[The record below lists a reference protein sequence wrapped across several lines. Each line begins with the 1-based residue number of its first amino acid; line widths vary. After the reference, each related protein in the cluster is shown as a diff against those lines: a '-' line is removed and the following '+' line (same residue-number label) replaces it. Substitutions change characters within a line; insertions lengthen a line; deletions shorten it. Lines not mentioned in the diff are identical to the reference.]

1 MEVSAVN
8 AQPSILGLS
17 EKNGDKKETKSVDFL
32 DVFNE
37 AVKKM
42 DSLQKEADALTLQYL
57 AGEID
62 SIHEVVIAA
71 ERANLALQLA
81 VQIRN
86 KVIEAYQEI
95 SRMQI

>member
-1 MEVSAVN
+1 MEISAVN
-8 AQPSILGLS
+8 AHPSVFELS
-17 EKNGDKKETKSVDFL
+17 EKNRDKKDIKSVDFF

-37 AVKKM
+37 ALKKV
-42 DSLQKEADALTLQYL
+42 DSLQKEVDALTLQYL
-57 AGEID
+57 AGGID

-71 ERANLALQLA
+71 ERANLTLQLA

>member
-1 MEVSAVN
+1 VEVSAVN
-8 AQPSILGLS
+8 SQPLVFGLS
-17 EKNGDKKETKSVDFL
+17 EKNGDKRETKSVDFL
-32 DVFNE
+32 DVLND
-37 AVKKM
+37 AVKKL
-42 DSLQKEADALTLQYL
+42 DDLQKEADALTLQYL

-62 SIHEVVIAA
+62 RIHEVVIAA
-71 ERANLALQLA
+71 ERASLALQLA